1 MKKQKAIRMN
11 VFHSISSIFIG
22 NAFQIIGS
30 AVPSLQRI
38 CQPRLD
44 RRTIFSWK
52 GITRYFCLWVIFSII
67 GCSKRYSD
75 LPVYSPIPLVEYQNE
90 SVGRF
95 KSSFLAEQID
105 EYYEGVDPGPI
116 GVTTLVNLDDLYRSS
131 TFGRLYAEQLM
142 SELTMRGFEVVEL
155 RHSDAIQFLERD
167 GEFALSRNSFSV
179 RPVRELG
186 GLVVGTYASSQDR
199 VYVNIR
205 LIEPSTS
212 RIVSAGSVEMS
223 KTTELARLLK
233 RGGGSGAGTLE
244 RIPIRRLGYGMYPNF
259 SESSVDPLERGEEKG
274 TPSPSLPAQI
284 PRIIKR

>member
-1 MKKQKAIRMN
+1 MK
-11 VFHSISSIFIG
+11 VSHSISSIFIY
-22 NAFQIIGS
+22 NLFQMIS
-30 AVPSLQRI
+30 PSISTIQI
-38 CQPRLD
+38 MCQL
-44 RRTIFSWK
+44 RTYKKKLFGWN
-52 GITRYFCLWVIFSII
+52 GITKYILVLLIVFVI
-67 GCSKRYSD
+67 GCSKRYND
-75 LPVYSPIPLVEYQNE
+75 LPVYSPIPLVEYTNE

-179 RPVRELG
+179 RPMRELG

-199 VYVNIR
+199 VYVNVR

-233 RGGGSGAGTLE
+233 RGGGGGSSGTGTLE
-244 RIPIRRLGYGMYPNF
+244 RIPIRRLGYTMYPHF
-259 SESSVDPLERGEEKG
+259 SDDSVDPLERGDDKG
-274 TPSPSLPAQI
+274 LPPTNLPAQI